1 MAEQLYLECSA
12 GISGDMLV
20 AALLDAGADEAA
32 VRAALDSLPVQGFT
46 VRVSRVAKHGLDAC
60 DFDVVLDDA
69 HENHDHDMASLHGH
83 AHGGE
88 GACAHHGHDAGRTYG
103 EGHTHGN
110 SHHHGEGGRH
120 GGAAGHHAHAHEH
133 RNLADV
139 LAIIDAGQMTD
150 RARTLARRIFT
161 IVAEAEAKAHGAPLD
176 QVHFHEVGAVDSIAD
191 IVAIAVAF
199 DSLGLRDVVVPVL
212 TEGTGTIRCQ
222 HGIIPVP
229 APAVANIAQAHA
241 LPLSITAVEGELVT
255 PTGAAA
261 AAALRTSGT
270 LPERFTIKRVGL
282 GAGKR
287 DYATSGILRALV
299 IEGA

>member
-1 MAEQLYLECSA
+1 M
-12 GISGDMLV
+12 
-20 AALLDAGADEAA
+20 
-32 VRAALDSLPVQGFT
+32 
-46 VRVSRVAKHGLDAC
+46 
-60 DFDVVLDDA
+60 
-69 HENHDHDMASLHGH
+69 
-83 AHGGE
+83 
-88 GACAHHGHDAGRTYG
+88 
-103 EGHTHGN
+103 
-110 SHHHGEGGRH
+110 
-120 GGAAGHHAHAHEH
+120 
-133 RNLADV
+133 
-139 LAIIDAGQMTD
+139 
-150 RARTLARRIFT
+150 
-161 IVAEAEAKAHGAPLD
+161 
-176 QVHFHEVGAVDSIAD
+176 DSIAD

-299 IEGA
+299 IEEA